1 MAEITNINKGK
12 GTAQKIVQ
20 DALVVFRQYMDIPYI
35 ENSSDEDMKALF
47 EAFGGKPG
55 QTRVKTPKKLT
66 AEQAIA
72 FLDFSGFPLADENAK
87 FSIADAIR
95 LEAPEMFEEKSFKDY
110 QKKFG
115 KTMEMQERGASASKN
130 ITTAKTPKAANQPV
144 AELDPKTA
152 TLREVAESYA
162 EKSKRGKAFVTS
174 SLQFFKDIADEP
186 GSALRLF
193 EKDPEGNTLLSKTFK
208 GTEDTSTV
216 KTAMQNLRQVGLTLK
231 GSLGPDTP
239 EYKLLPDKAPNTDL
253 NNRIFGRSE
262 PAKAVSEVAI
272 NPDKAKMSQL
282 FAGVAKYL
290 DNPNTKAI
298 AQAIIFNLNT
308 GLRPNAAAGL
318 QLNAYKP
325 DSGAIYIEA
334 ETKGAKGRAVNIPLN
349 PIADS
354 ILQENLA
361 AGNKENFFV
370 KPNGK
375 VVTSADMTDLLKDVK
390 VKDIAFDAATG
401 RYFDT
406 LAPSGFSGKKG
417 SALLRNIHATV
428 GQSIGVDQDRLAY
441 LQGRSLKSAGKS
453 STGELTTYQQA
464 FPGAVGEVDR
474 QNANMFAEFWGT
486 AAKDAGFDI
495 QSKIPMPETRITTQT
510 AGYEGYFD
518 LPVREEVPVSKPT
531 SASPEP
537 KTFDDLSDTTKGFL
551 DRNGIDFNN
560 LIKNF
565 GKKTL
570 KVVGGALAIETVR
583 QAVQE
588 PAAFAAEVGLETGAR
603 ALGLAAAPA
612 AAVPMMLAPSEL
624 ASGELRPEEQPY
636 DPAGPYAGQDF
647 IPAPEVE
654 QQGTSRTDMARIAT
668 EDTGFIPEPDRVP
681 QAAPVE
687 EQGFLSR

>member
-1 MAEITNINKGK
+1 MAEPTDISKNKSNVS
-12 GTAQKIVQ
+12 AMM
-20 DALVVFRQYMDIPYI
+20 DALRVELKELQSFKTVDP
-35 ENSSDEDMKALF
+35 DVL
-47 EAFGGKPG
+47 GGKAGKPIP
-55 QTRVKTPKKLT
+55 VPKKFT
-66 AEQAIA
+66 AEQTVA
-72 FLDFSGFPLADENAK
+72 FMKQFPNMFPLADENAY
-87 FSIADAIR
+87 FGIARALTSESPDLFNI
-95 LEAPEMFEEKSFKDY
+95 PSFDTYEE
-110 QKKFG
+110 KFG
-115 KTMEMQERGASASKN
+115 KTMEMQEKGASASKN
-130 ITTAKTPKAANQPV
+130 ITTAKTPKAANQSV

-152 TLREVAESYA
+152 TLREVAEAYA
-162 EKSKRGKAFVTS
+162 KKSGREKTFVGPT
-174 SLQFFKDIADEP
+174 LQFFKNIADEP

-193 EKDPEGNTLLSKTFK
+193 EKDAEGNTLLSKTFK
-208 GTEDTSTV
+208 GSEDTSTV

-231 GSLGPDTP
+231 ESVGPDTS

-262 PAKAVSEVAI
+262 PAKALSEVAI

-290 DNPNTKAI
+290 DDPRTRST

-318 QLNAYKP
+318 QVSAYKP

-401 RYFDT
+401 KYFDT
-406 LAPSGFSGKKG
+406 LAPAGFTGKKG
-417 SALLRNIHATV
+417 SSLLRNIHATV

-474 QNANMFAEFWGT
+474 QNANMFATFWGE
-486 AAKDAGFDI
+486 AAEEAGFKI
-495 QSKIPMPETRITTQT
+495 TSKISMPETRITTTT

-518 LPVREEVPVSKPT
+518 LPVREEVPVAKPT
-531 SASPEP
+531 SESPLP
-537 KTFDDLSDTTKGFL
+537 KSFDDLSEDTKSFFQ
-551 DRNGIDFNN
+551 RNNIDFDSLLN
-560 LIKNF
+560 NF
-565 GKKTL
+565 GKKTT
-570 KVVGGALAIETVR
+570 KVLAGALGIETAR
-583 QAVQE
+583 QIIQE
-588 PAAFAAEVGLETGAR
+588 PAATAAEIGLEVGAR
-603 ALGLAAAPA
+603 AIGMAAAPA
-612 AAVPMMLAPSEL
+612 AAVPMILAPTEL
-624 ASGELRPEEQPY
+624 ASGELRPEDMPPQEPT
-636 DPAGPYAGQDF
+636 DF

-654 QQGTSRTDMARIAT
+654 ETPTEQMSRIAT
-668 EDTGFIPEPDRVP
+668 QDAGFVQRNREPEANPAANQGFIQSQP
-681 QAAPVE
+681 
-687 EQGFLSR
+687 

>member
-1 MAEITNINKGK
+1 MAEPTDISKNMSTAEKMVK
-12 GTAQKIVQ
+12 DGTLA
-20 DALVVFRQYMDIPYI
+20 FRQYMDIPYI
-35 ENSSDEDMKALF
+35 PEEEEFLF
-47 EAFGGKPG
+47 EEFGGKPG
-55 QTRVKTPKKLT
+55 QGRIKTPKKLT
-66 AEQAIA
+66 VKQAFA
-72 FLDFSGFPLADENAK
+72 LLDYSGFPLADENAK
-87 FSIADAIR
+87 FSIASSIK
-95 LEAPEMFEEKSFKDY
+95 LSAPELFDDTSFKDY
-110 QKKFG
+110 EKKFG
-115 KTMEMQERGASASKN
+115 KTMEMQEKSASASKN
-130 ITTAKTPKAANQPV
+130 ITTAKTPEAANKPV
-144 AELDPKTA
+144 ADLDPKTA
-152 TLREVAESYA
+152 TLREVAEAYA
-162 EKSKRGKAFVTS
+162 AKSKRGKAFVTS
-174 SLQFFKDIADEP
+174 SLQFFKNIADEP

-193 EKDPEGNTLLSKTFK
+193 EKDAEGNTLLSKTFK

-231 GSLGPDTP
+231 GTVGPDTP

-262 PAKAVSEVAI
+262 PAKAASEVAI

-282 FAGVAKYL
+282 FAGVSKYL
-290 DNPNTKAI
+290 DNPNTKAV

-318 QLNAYKP
+318 QVNAYKP

-361 AGNKENFFV
+361 AGNKENFFI

-375 VVTSADMTDLLKDVK
+375 VVTSSDMTDLLKDIK
-390 VKDIAFDAATG
+390 IEDIAFDAATG
-401 RYFDT
+401 RYFNS
-406 LAPSGFSGKKG
+406 LAPDGFTGKKG

-474 QNANMFAEFWGT
+474 QNANMFAQFWGD
-486 AAKDAGFDI
+486 AAQEAGFDI
-495 QSKIPMPETRITTQT
+495 KTKIPMPETRITTQT

-518 LPVREEVPVSKPT
+518 LPVREEVPTAAKPT

-537 KTFDDLSDTTKGFL
+537 KSFDDLSADTKGFFE
-551 DRNGIDFNN
+551 RNNIDFDSF
-560 LIKNF
+560 IKNF

-570 KVVGGALAIETVR
+570 KVAGGALAIETVR
-583 QAVQE
+583 QAVDD
-588 PAAFAAEVGLETGAR
+588 PAAFALEAGMELGAR
-603 ALGLAAAPA
+603 GLGLAAAPA
-612 AAVPMMLAPSEL
+612 AAVPMAMMSTPT
-624 ASGELRPEEQPY
+624 
-636 DPAGPYAGQDF
+636 AGPELSEMPPQRTDF

-654 QQGTSRTDMARIAT
+654 ETDEDRMARIAT
-668 EDTGFIPEPDRVP
+668 EDAGFIPE
-681 QAAPVE
+681 AAPAE
-687 EQGFLSR
+687 QQGFLSR

>member
-1 MAEITNINKGK
+1 MAEPTDIRTKM
-12 GTAQKIVQ
+12 GTAEKMVT
-20 DALVVFRQYMDIPYI
+20 DATLAFRQYMDIPYI
-35 ENSSDEDMKALF
+35 PEEEEFLF
-47 EAFGGKPG
+47 KEFGGKPG
-55 QTRVKTPKKLT
+55 QGRVKTPKKLT
-66 AEQAIA
+66 VKQAIA
-72 FLDFSGFPLADENAK
+72 LLDYSGFPLADENAK
-87 FSIADAIR
+87 FSIASSIK
-95 LEAPEMFEEKSFKDY
+95 LSAPELFDDASFKAY
-110 QKKFG
+110 EKKFG
-115 KTMEMQERGASASKN
+115 KVMEMQEKGASASKN

-152 TLREVAESYA
+152 TLREVAEAYA

-193 EKDPEGNTLLSKTFK
+193 EKDQEGITLLSKTFK

-231 GSLGPDTP
+231 ESVGPDTP

-282 FAGVAKYL
+282 FAGVSKYL

-406 LAPSGFSGKKG
+406 LAPAGFTGKKG

-428 GQSIGVDQDRLAY
+428 GQSIGVDQDRLAF

-474 QNANMFAEFWGT
+474 QNANMFASFWGD
-486 AAKDAGFDI
+486 AAKEAGFDI
-495 QSKIPMPETRITTQT
+495 QSKIPMPETRITTAT

-518 LPVREEVPVSKPT
+518 LPVREEVPTTSKPT

-537 KTFDDLSDTTKGFL
+537 KTFDDLSDTTKGFF
-551 DRNGIDFNN
+551 DRNGIDFGD

-565 GKKTL
+565 GKATK
-570 KVVGGALAIETVR
+570 KVAIGALGIETVR
-583 QAVQE
+583 QIIDE
-588 PAAFAAEVGLETGAR
+588 PAAVAAEVGLEVGAR
-603 ALGLAAAPA
+603 AVGFAAAPA
-612 AAVPMMLAPSEL
+612 AAVPMMLSPSEL
-624 ASGELRPEEQPY
+624 ASGELRPEDQPL

-654 QQGTSRTDMARIAT
+654 QQGTTQTDMARIAT
-668 EDTGFIPEPDRVP
+668 EDAGMIPEPSRVP
-681 QAAPVE
+681 QAAPVRDE
-687 EQGFLSR
+687 GFLSR

>member
-1 MAEITNINKGK
+1 MAN
-12 GTAQKIVQ
+12 
-20 DALVVFRQYMDIPYI
+20 DDIKFVK
-35 ENSSDEDMKALF
+35 ENSLASKPITEADLDKPSIVIGFMKN
-47 EAFGGKPG
+47 EKGSGGK
-55 QTRVKTPKKLT
+55 QTKGNIQEIRKRGDVYDIYQGDELRPSSRDVPKEEILRLYSQEATSGYMYKTTSRQDPK
-66 AEQAIA
+66 
-72 FLDFSGFPLADENAK
+72 LDKWINIDDENIYINRLTDKNPLSPLK
-87 FSIADAIR
+87 FIGES
-95 LEAPEMFEEKSFKDY
+95 
-110 QKKFG
+110 KK
-115 KTMEMQERGASASKN
+115 
-130 ITTAKTPKAANQPV
+130 PV

-152 TLREVAESYA
+152 TLREVAEAYA

-186 GSALRLF
+186 GSAIRLF
-193 EKDPEGNTLLSKTFK
+193 EKDSEGVTLLSKTFK

-231 GSLGPDTP
+231 ESIGPDTP

-282 FAGVAKYL
+282 FAGVSKYL

-318 QLNAYKP
+318 QVTAYKP

-375 VVTSADMTDLLKDVK
+375 VVTSNDMTDLLRDVK
-390 VKDIAFDAATG
+390 VKDIAFDASTG
-401 RYFDT
+401 KYFDSLT
-406 LAPSGFSGKKG
+406 PTGFKGKKG

-474 QNANMFAEFWGT
+474 QNANMFATFWGD
-486 AAKDAGFDI
+486 AAKEAGFDI
-495 QSKIPMPETRITTQT
+495 QSKIPMPETRITTAT

-518 LPVREEVPVSKPT
+518 LPVREEVPTVSKPT
-531 SASPEP
+531 STSPEP
-537 KTFDDLSDTTKGFL
+537 KTFDDLSDTTKGFFE
-551 DRNGIDFNN
+551 RNGIDFNN

-570 KVVGGALAIETVR
+570 KVAGGALAIETVR
-583 QAVQE
+583 Q
-588 PAAFAAEVGLETGAR
+588 FAEAPLETGQAIATEIGLEGAAR
-603 ALGLAAAPA
+603 MVGVAANPA
-612 AAVPMMLAPSEL
+612 AGIAMGLTTALEST
-624 ASGELRPEEQPY
+624 
-636 DPAGPYAGQDF
+636 PAGEGSARFGPGSTPERTDF

-654 QQGTSRTDMARIAT
+654 ETDDDIMARIAT
-668 EDTGFIPEPDRVP
+668 QDSGFIPEPSRVSE
-681 QAAPVE
+681 AAPARNE
-687 EQGFLSR
+687 GFLSR

>member
-1 MAEITNINKGK
+1 MAK
-12 GTAQKIVQ
+12 
-20 DALVVFRQYMDIPYI
+20 DDIKFVK
-35 ENSSDEDMKALF
+35 ENSLAAKPIEEGLPPLKFIED
-47 EAFGGKPG
+47 
-55 QTRVKTPKKLT
+55 
-66 AEQAIA
+66 
-72 FLDFSGFPLADENAK
+72 
-87 FSIADAIR
+87 
-95 LEAPEMFEEKSFKDY
+95 
-110 QKKFG
+110 
-115 KTMEMQERGASASKN
+115 
-130 ITTAKTPKAANQPV
+130 KAANKPV
-144 AELDPKTA
+144 ADLDPKTA
-152 TLREVAESYA
+152 TLREVAQAYA
-162 EKSKRGKAFVTS
+162 EKSGRGKTFMGPA
-174 SLQFFKDIADEP
+174 LQYFRDIADEP

-193 EKDPEGNTLLSKTFK
+193 EKDAEGNTLLSKTFK
-208 GTEDTSTV
+208 GTEDVSTV

-231 GSLGPDTP
+231 EMVGPDTP

-262 PAKAVSEVAI
+262 PAKAVSVVAI
-272 NPDKAKMSQL
+272 NPDKAKMSEL
-282 FAGVAKYL
+282 FAGVSKYL

-318 QLNAYKP
+318 QVNAYKP

-375 VVTSADMTDLLKDVK
+375 VVTSNDMTDLLKDVK

-401 RYFDT
+401 KYFDS
-406 LAPSGFSGKKG
+406 LAPAGFSGKKG

-428 GQSIGVDQDRLAY
+428 GQSIGIDQDRLAY

-474 QNANMFAEFWGT
+474 QNANMFAQFWGD
-486 AAKDAGFDI
+486 AAQEAGFDI
-495 QSKIPMPETRITTQT
+495 KTKIPMPETRITTQT

-518 LPVREEVPVSKPT
+518 LPVREEVPAPAKPT

-537 KTFDDLSDTTKGFL
+537 KTFDDLSTDTKSFFE
-551 DRNGIDFNN
+551 RNNIDFDSFV
-560 LIKNF
+560 KNF

-570 KVVGGALAIETVR
+570 KVVGGALAVETVR
-583 QAVQE
+583 QAVDD
-588 PAAFAAEVGLETGAR
+588 PAAFALEAGMELGAR
-603 ALGLAAAPA
+603 GAGLAAGPA
-612 AAVPMMLAPSEL
+612 AAVPMIMTPTAT
-624 ASGELRPEEQPY
+624 
-636 DPAGPYAGQDF
+636 AGPELSEMPPQRTDF

-654 QQGTSRTDMARIAT
+654 ETDEDRMARIAT
-668 EDTGFIPEPDRVP
+668 EDAGFVPEASRVP
-681 QAAPVE
+681 EAAPAE
-687 EQGFLSR
+687 QQGFLSR

>member
-1 MAEITNINKGK
+1 MA
-12 GTAQKIVQ
+12 
-20 DALVVFRQYMDIPYI
+20 D
-35 ENSSDEDMKALF
+35 
-47 EAFGGKPG
+47 
-55 QTRVKTPKKLT
+55 
-66 AEQAIA
+66 
-72 FLDFSGFPLADENAK
+72 
-87 FSIADAIR
+87 
-95 LEAPEMFEEKSFKDY
+95 
-110 QKKFG
+110 
-115 KTMEMQERGASASKN
+115 
-130 ITTAKTPKAANQPV
+130 
-144 AELDPKTA
+144 LDPKTA
-152 TLREVAESYA
+152 TLREVAEAYA

-193 EKDPEGNTLLSKTFK
+193 EKDAEGNTLLSKTFK

-239 EYKLLPDKAPNTDL
+239 EYKLLPDKAPNTDV

-282 FAGVAKYL
+282 FAGVSKYL

-318 QLNAYKP
+318 QVTAYKP

-361 AGNKENFFV
+361 AGNKENFFI

-375 VVTSADMTDLLKDVK
+375 VVTSNDMTDLLRDVK
-390 VKDIAFDAATG
+390 VKDIAFDASTG
-401 RYFDT
+401 KYFDSLT
-406 LAPSGFSGKKG
+406 PTGFKGKKG

-474 QNANMFAEFWGT
+474 QNANMFATFWGD
-486 AAKDAGFDI
+486 AAKEAGFDI
-495 QSKIPMPETRITTQT
+495 QTKIPMPETRITTQT

-518 LPVREEVPVSKPT
+518 LPVREEVPTVSKPT
-531 SASPEP
+531 STSPEP
-537 KTFDDLSDTTKGFL
+537 KNFDDLSDTTKGFL
-551 DRNGIDFNN
+551 DRNGIDFGS

-565 GKKTL
+565 GKATK
-570 KVVGGALAIETVR
+570 KVAIGALGIETVR
-583 QAVQE
+583 QIVDE
-588 PAAFAAEVGLETGAR
+588 PAAVAAEVGLETGAR

-624 ASGELRPEEQPY
+624 ASGELRPEDQPL

-654 QQGTSRTDMARIAT
+654 QGTSQTDMARIAT
-668 EDTGFIPEPDRVP
+668 QDTGFIPEPSRVP
-681 QAAPVE
+681 EAAPARDE
-687 EQGFLSR
+687 GFLSR